1 MNIFIISVPNE
12 EERQRNMRIRNI
24 LEEFFCLRSNLS
36 NDDIISALRPGL
48 KSGVE
53 NNSFWSEIGSGFG
66 KQSSTPPPRIP
77 KSIPQGLTVHLCLFE
92 CCIMLLIV
100 LLPSAIFNGRAVF
113 II

>member
-1 MNIFIISVPNE
+1 MSKKDKEICEF
-12 EERQRNMRIRNI
+12 
-24 LEEFFCLRSNLS
+24 EFFCLCSNLS

-100 LLPSAIFNGRAVF
+100 LLPSAIFNGRVVF

>member
-1 MNIFIISVPNE
+1 
-12 EERQRNMRIRNI
+12 MRIRYT

-92 CCIMLLIV
+92 CYIMLLIV
-100 LLPSAIFNGRAVF
+100 LLPSAIFNGRVVF